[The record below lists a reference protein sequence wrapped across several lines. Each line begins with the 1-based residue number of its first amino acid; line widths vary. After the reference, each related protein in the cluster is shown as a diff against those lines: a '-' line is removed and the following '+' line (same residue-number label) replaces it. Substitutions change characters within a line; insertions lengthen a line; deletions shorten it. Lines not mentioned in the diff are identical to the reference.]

1 VVAAVTERIRS
12 TDRDDVPEFDPGVR
26 RRLDGDAMLERDAAV
41 ARLLRRGLTYR
52 AVAAQLNMS
61 LGSVQKSVKRTGGYP
76 L

>member
-1 VVAAVTERIRS
+1 MVAAVTERIR
-12 TDRDDVPEFDPGVR
+12 TDRDDVPEFDPGAR

-41 ARLLRRGLTYR
+41 ARLLRAGLTYR
-52 AVAAQLNMS
+52 AVAARLKMS